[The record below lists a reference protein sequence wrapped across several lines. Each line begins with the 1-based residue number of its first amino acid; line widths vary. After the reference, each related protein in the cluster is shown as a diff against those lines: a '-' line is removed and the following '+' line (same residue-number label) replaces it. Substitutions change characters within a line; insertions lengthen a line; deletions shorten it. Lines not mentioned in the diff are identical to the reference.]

1 MIEAKVGAS
10 PGTLDAAGHTIPAEA
25 ARGLLYGA
33 EVLAFVRPEDVRLG
47 EAVREAPGAITMQV
61 AHVEFLGATCRVSLE
76 AGRLRLEADAT
87 TEALRAAGALPG
99 ARVAVSVPPAAVMV
113 FPADV

>member
-1 MIEAKVGAS
+1 
-10 PGTLDAAGHTIPAEA
+10 
-25 ARGLLYGA
+25 
-33 EVLAFVRPEDVRLG
+33 VRLG
-47 EAVREAPGAITMQV
+47 EAAHAQPGAIEMDV

-87 TEALRAAGALPG
+87 AEVLRAAGALPG
-99 ARVAVSVPPAAVMV
+99 ARILAAVPAAAVMV